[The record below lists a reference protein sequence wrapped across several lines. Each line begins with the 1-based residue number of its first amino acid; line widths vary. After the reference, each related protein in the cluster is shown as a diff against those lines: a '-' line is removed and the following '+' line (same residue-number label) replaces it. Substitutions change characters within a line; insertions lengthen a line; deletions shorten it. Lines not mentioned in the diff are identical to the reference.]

1 MLTND
6 EAMNLIHLPKK
17 VAEVEKTV
25 DRVLL
30 PLGLGNGNTR
40 YQLHTEE
47 EPDYLFLLEIS
58 RSAKNNLKITLH
70 FQEDNS
76 KIGLLRVDYSGKH
89 KNPHEIK
96 RSLPDRFKPYV
107 DKWFGSHEH
116 HIHYYVEGY
125 NQLVWA
131 IPLADDDFPVKSVA
145 DVNDIFP
152 AIMAFARKINLKTE
166 FENYQNEL
174 AL

>member
-6 EAMNLIHLPKK
+6 EAMNLIHLSKK
-17 VAEVEKTV
+17 VLEGKKTV
-25 DRVLL
+25 DRIPL
-30 PLGLGNGNTR
+30 PLALSNGDAR

-47 EPDYLFLLEIS
+47 EPDYLFLLEIN

-96 RSLPDRFKPYV
+96 SSLPYRFRLYV
-107 DKWFGSHEH
+107 GKWFDYHEH

-125 NQLVWA
+125 NQLA
-131 IPLADDDFPVKSVA
+131 
-145 DVNDIFP
+145 
-152 AIMAFARKINLKTE
+152 
-166 FENYQNEL
+166 
-174 AL
+174 

>member
-1 MLTND
+1 MH
-6 EAMNLIHLPKK
+6 A
-17 VAEVEKTV
+17 
-25 DRVLL
+25 
-30 PLGLGNGNTR
+30 
-40 YQLHTEE
+40 EE

-96 RSLPDRFKPYV
+96 RSLLDRFAA
-107 DKWFGSHEH
+107 KWFDYREH
-116 HIHYYVEGY
+116 HIHYYVESY
-125 NQLVWA
+125 NQLAWA
-131 IPLADDDFPVKSVA
+131 IPSVDNDFPVKSVTNA
-145 DVNDIFP
+145 NDIFP
-152 AIMAFARKINLKTE
+152 ATIAFARKINLKTE